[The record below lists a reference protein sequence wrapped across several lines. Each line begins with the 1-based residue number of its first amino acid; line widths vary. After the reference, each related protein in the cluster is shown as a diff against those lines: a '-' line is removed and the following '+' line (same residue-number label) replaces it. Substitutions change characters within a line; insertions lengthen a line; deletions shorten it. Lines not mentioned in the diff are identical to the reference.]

1 MKIVDTYH
9 HSVVSKYLMKIPEKF
24 NPLSTIIS
32 AIIIFTLTTFSITEA
47 FTDENTEKEMIIAK
61 TVEYLKENRVRAN
74 EDTLKTI
81 ANTVYEES
89 QQYNLD
95 YRLILAVMKVESN
108 FRHNAISRKGARGL
122 LQIKPALAKHI
133 AKDAGV
139 QVRGAKCLYEPEKN
153 IKIGVNYL
161 SKLMDMFENL
171 YSALHAYNVGPAKV
185 KKTHTTDDNVPITR
199 FTKKVLKEYQQMVSI
214 LPDPEVQQDSSD

>member
-9 HSVVSKYLMKIPEKF
+9 HSVVSKYLMKILRKF
-24 NPLSTIIS
+24 KLLFIPIF
-32 AIIIFTLTTFSITEA
+32 AIIAFTLTTFSITEA

-61 TVEYLKENRVRAN
+61 TVEYLKEKRVKAN

-122 LQIKPALAKHI
+122 LQIKPGKAYCERR
-133 AKDAGV
+133 
-139 QVRGAKCLYEPEKN
+139 RGTGK
-153 IKIGVNYL
+153 G
-161 SKLMDMFENL
+161 SKMPL
-171 YSALHAYNVGPAKV
+171 
-185 KKTHTTDDNVPITR
+185 
-199 FTKKVLKEYQQMVSI
+199 
-214 LPDPEVQQDSSD
+214 

>member
-9 HSVVSKYLMKIPEKF
+9 HSVVSKYLMKILRKF
-24 NPLSTIIS
+24 KLLFIPIF
-32 AIIIFTLTTFSITEA
+32 AIIAFTLTTFSITEA

-61 TVEYLKENRVRAN
+61 TVEYLKEKRVKAN

-139 QVRGAKCLYEPEKN
+139 QVRGIKCLYEPEKN
-153 IKIGVNYL
+153 IKIGVNYF
-161 SKLMDMFENL
+161 SQLMDMFENL

-185 KKTHTTDDNVPITR
+185 KKTHTTDDHVTITR
-199 FTKKVLKEYQQMVSI
+199 FTKKVLKEYQQMVLI
-214 LPDPEVQQDSSD
+214 LPDPEGQQDSSD